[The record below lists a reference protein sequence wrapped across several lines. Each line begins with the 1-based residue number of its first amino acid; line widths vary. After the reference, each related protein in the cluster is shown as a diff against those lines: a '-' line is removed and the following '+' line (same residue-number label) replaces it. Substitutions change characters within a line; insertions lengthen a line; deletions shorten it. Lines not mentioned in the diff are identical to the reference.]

1 MSASPTASNRSS
13 RVLSFPN
20 GAFYIQSGIA
30 GLVLD
35 IESGFLKDPLK
46 AGARVELAHRKST
59 KSSTDSFPALEQQL
73 WRAEENYIV
82 NVRTGHV
89 LDIQG
94 GVVRS
99 GSRVIQNVR
108 KTGKDAAGQHWLN
121 DDGVFTLASNP
132 KFVITI
138 DGDATRD
145 GTRITIQEKKAYNEK
160 QKWYYPGGGDS
171 RPASPSPSR
180 AESISIRPDNF
191 PTSWF
196 YIKSAASGLVVDI
209 EHGYFTDPMKAGAR
223 AEMNH
228 QKIDQGDG
236 RHSLLELQL
245 WRYEAGYLINRRTG
259 FVLDIQGGT
268 LKLNA
273 RLIQWQRKAGQEA
286 RNQHWFYENGFIAN
300 VYNSR
305 LVLDIDGDGSKDGAK
320 IAVGERKATANSDQQ
335 WLLEEVRFT
344 WLSVP
349 AAPAAVEEIIERG
362 IPAPAQA
369 SPVTTVLPTNGWFYI
384 KSKSSGLVVDVE
396 QSLLSNPMDPNVLVN
411 MSTQISDDSDSDH
424 SKIESQLWRYDAGQI
439 INRRS
444 GLVLDCKQGVVRY
457 GARLM
462 QGVPKQGKEAHHQRW
477 ESVEGVLIIQGK
489 PTFAIDIEG
498 DGTKAGSRLSLQ
510 RPKSQNN
517 SDQQWVFQSAT
528 FEWLQYER
536 NVTRTITEK
545 TTVSSKVVPITKGD
559 WFFIKSSATGLV
571 MDLEAGWIT
580 SPTDAGAYIAM
591 KKQRSLEDTDKSLL
605 ERQLWRFEDGYFFNR
620 RTGYVID
627 IYGRSAVVGVKLIQQ
642 HKATTEEDGQHSQ
655 LWNVVD
661 GNIQLLHNPKLIIN
675 VESNKDSSRVQLVES
690 KSTVNTWT
698 LELAQTTWLKHSR
711 AISRSASY
719 DEGLEVAEVSTHVEF
734 PLDRWFY
741 IKSKAS
747 NHVLDIEHGFLKDHT
762 KPGAYLQLNHQ
773 KLQASA
779 QKHALLEL
787 QLWRF
792 ENGYIINRRTG
803 LVLDAAEGSLKSGT
817 RLIQWTR
824 KTQDNANQ
832 QWAVS
837 NGFIHLKSMPNFVL
851 DVDGDGTRERA
862 RISLG
867 ERKDKKNLDQRWTFE
882 SVQFTWLALE
892 RSYSTI
898 ENDVEL
904 LKEYEINH
912 LARVVD
918 HSHAPVNCWFYLKS
932 GISDLV
938 LEVEHG
944 RQVNHLQAGT
954 QVKLAHQKLKSGKHS
969 HALLE
974 LQLWRF
980 DDGYIINRRS
990 GLVLAVDKIEANAKL
1005 IQATKSTSET
1015 QRWVIEQGILR
1026 LADRKE
1032 FVLFLSYGR
1041 QGSNAF
1047 IRQVRQ
1053 GEILQ
1058 NWSFSEVHFSWLTLD
1073 RPVIE
1078 QTEEQLD
1085 VLNESDVTYLKK
1097 EQIRI
1102 TRLERFS
1109 KTSYFFIRASNGY
1122 VVDIDNG
1129 FGINHMRVGAH
1140 AAVHPQTTA
1149 ASASQHALLDI
1160 QLWTLKDGY
1169 LINKRTGLSL
1179 TIQGEAKENVRLI
1192 QALPKDSIKWSMEGG
1207 YIFPEQHSHLALN
1220 IRDGQVILVE
1230 RTTAVSWS
1238 VYQVSFSWLVW
1249 TEVIL
1254 LETEQSEDFEFYEE
1268 FEEIVLRSSATSTEV
1283 IEYAKTE
1290 QRIVAPSNA
1299 WFYLVAGNKVAS
1311 ISTTYLLERGA
1322 EGASIELSVQ
1332 KRFASAQRHALV
1344 DLQLWKLEGSYV
1356 INRYTG
1362 LYLTAGANG
1371 SLILSTKQADTTLQQ
1386 WTFSEEGSLS
1396 LVSNSS
1402 QVVDFINEKA
1412 VLVERSASKTVWLYD
1427 VTQFSW
1433 ITTLDVNTT
1442 TDIQS
1447 IEREI
1452 TEYRTVYTRYI
1463 QYLTKYTIT
1472 TTTTTTITRRV
1483 IRVHRQ
1489 IPLEDATVVEK
1500 EGTVWAC
1507 HLVEAGTG
1515 VDYVMQLVQDNTKNV
1530 YYIYIQ
1536 WGSTEGQLEGP
1547 YESTEV
1553 ATAEFQELFASKVGF
1568 EWSERETKIAT
1579 DESWNSVEFE
1589 YDTITVEAER
1599 GGVVGEQTGGTTTT
1613 TTRTTTSTPKPMV
1626 DAVCPIANQVSVFKD
1641 DELYTTTLTQ
1651 RSTGVI
1657 YITQLLYN
1665 YETKTY
1671 YVYLRWGENQYTLDG
1686 PYETVDIAKQHYK
1699 KQYNE
1704 TFGITWEERKVTT
1717 NSQWS
1722 IVHHTFETLEEY
1734 EDVLSEEEQ
1743 EHDLID
1749 TVTVISKD
1757 TETSHQTSEHEHVEV
1772 IRTIDTTVED
1782 LANRDTTTTTQTR
1795 HTTVT
1800 LEQPTVPKGS
1810 SWFRKIAAGAG
1821 VVAAGAL
1828 TQVDGVWKRG
1838 VKVQTTQKAHVDTV
1852 APIAK
1857 TSYVYYDDEVYDAV
1871 LVDKSTGVTHVTQ
1884 LLYDTTTTKYYV
1896 YYRWG
1901 ETDYKLDGPHET

>member
-20 GAFYIQSGIA
+20 GTFHIQSGIA

-59 KSSTDSFPALEQQL
+59 KSSTDSFPSLEQQL
-73 WRAEENYIV
+73 WRAEEGYIV

-145 GTRITIQEKKAYNEK
+145 GTRITIQEKKAYNDK

-273 RLIQWQRKAGQEA
+273 RVIQWQRKAGQEA

-320 IAVGERKATANSDQQ
+320 IAVGERKATANNDQQ
-335 WLLEEVRFT
+335 WLLEEVRFQ

-349 AAPAAVEEIIERG
+349 AAPAAIEEVIERE
-362 IPAPAQA
+362 IPAPVVAPA
-369 SPVTTVLPTNGWFYI
+369 VTTVLPTNGWFWI
-384 KSKSSGLVVDVE
+384 KSKSSSLVIDVD

-411 MSTQISDDSDSDH
+411 MSNQITDDSDSDH
-424 SKIESQLWRYDAGQI
+424 SKIESQLWRYDAGQL

-477 ESVEGVLIIQGK
+477 ESVEGVLIVQGK

-517 SDQQWVFQSAT
+517 LDQQWVFQLAT
-528 FEWLQYER
+528 YEWLQHER
-536 NVTRTITEK
+536 SVTRTITEK
-545 TTVSSKVVPITKGD
+545 TIVSSKVVPITKGD

-580 SPTDAGAYIAM
+580 SPTDVGAYISM
-591 KKQRSLEDTDKSLL
+591 KKQRSLDDADKSLL
-605 ERQLWRFEDGYFFNR
+605 ERQLWRYEDGYFFNR

-642 HKATTEEDGQHSQ
+642 HKATTEEDGQHNQ

-675 VESNKDSSRVQLVES
+675 VESNKDSSRVQLVEA
-690 KSTVNTWT
+690 KSFVNTWT

-711 AISRSASY
+711 AVSRSASY
-719 DEGLEVAEVSTHVEF
+719 DEGLEAAKISTHVDL
-734 PLDRWFY
+734 PVNKWFY

-747 NHVLDIEHGFLKDHT
+747 NQVLDIEHGFLKDHT

-773 KLQASA
+773 KLHASA

-792 ENGYIINRRTG
+792 DNGYIINRRTG
-803 LVLDAAEGSLKSGT
+803 LVLDVAEGSLKSGT

-824 KTQDNANQ
+824 RSENNANQ

-837 NGFIHLKSMPNFVL
+837 GGFIHLKSNANLVL
-851 DVDGDGTRERA
+851 DVDGDGTRDRA
-862 RISLG
+862 RVSLG

-882 SVQFTWLALE
+882 SVQFTWLSLE
-892 RSYSTI
+892 RSNITL

-904 LKEYEINH
+904 LKEYEVTH
-912 LARVVD
+912 LARVVE

-944 RQVNHLQAGT
+944 RHANHLKSGT
-954 QVKLAHQKLKSGKHS
+954 EVTLGHQKLKSGKKS

-990 GLVLAVDKIEANAKL
+990 GLVLAVDKIQASAKL
-1005 IQATKSTSET
+1005 IQVAKSTTSET
-1015 QRWVIEQGILR
+1015 QRWVVENGVLR
-1026 LADRKE
+1026 LASRRE
-1032 FVLFLSYGR
+1032 FALFLSYGR

-1047 IRQVRQ
+1047 IRQVRR
-1053 GEILQ
+1053 GENLQ
-1058 NWSFSEVHFSWLTLD
+1058 SWSFAEVHFSWLTLD
-1073 RPVIE
+1073 RTVIE
-1078 QTEEQLD
+1078 DTEEQLD
-1085 VLNESDVTYLKK
+1085 ILNESEVIYLKK
-1097 EQIRI
+1097 EQVRI
-1102 TRLERFS
+1102 TKLERFS
-1109 KTSYFFIRASNGY
+1109 QTSYFFIRASNGY
-1122 VVDIDNG
+1122 VVDIENG

-1149 ASASQHALLDI
+1149 ASANQHALFDI
-1160 QLWTLKDGY
+1160 QLWSLKDGY
-1169 LINKRTGLSL
+1169 LINKRTGLAL
-1179 TIQGEAKENVRLI
+1179 TIQGEAKESVRLI
-1192 QALPKDSIKWSMEGG
+1192 QALPKDSIKWSIEGG
-1207 YIFPEQHSHLALN
+1207 HIFPEKHSDLALN
-1220 IRDGQVILVE
+1220 IRDGQVILVK
-1230 RTTAVSWS
+1230 RTVAISWS

-1254 LETEQSEDFEFYEE
+1254 LESEQSEDYEFYEE
-1268 FEEIVLRSSATSTEV
+1268 FEEIVLRSSATSTEE

-1290 QRIVAPSNA
+1290 QRIVAPKDS

-1311 ISTTYLLERGA
+1311 ISATHLLERGA
-1322 EGASIELSVQ
+1322 EGASIELTVQ
-1332 KRFASAQRHALV
+1332 KRFASAQRHALI

-1356 INRYTG
+1356 INRFTG
-1362 LYLTAGANG
+1362 LYLTVDVNG
-1371 SLILSTKQADTTLQQ
+1371 SLILSTKQADVSRQQ
-1386 WTFSEEGSLS
+1386 WAFSEDGSLS
-1396 LVSNSS
+1396 LVSNST

-1412 VLVERSASKTVWLYD
+1412 VLVERSACKTIWLYD
-1427 VTQFSW
+1427 TVQFSW
-1433 ITTLDVNTT
+1433 ITTLDANTT
-1442 TDIQS
+1442 TDIQA
-1447 IEREI
+1447 IDREI

-1463 QYLTKYTIT
+1463 QYLTTVTVT
-1472 TTTTTTITRRV
+1472 TTTTTTITRRI

-1489 IPLEDATVVEK
+1489 IPLEDATVLEK

-1515 VDYVMQLVQDNTKNV
+1515 VDYVMQLVQDNIKNV

-1547 YESTEV
+1547 YKTTEE
-1553 ATAEFQELFASKVGF
+1553 ATAEFQEIFTSKVGF

-1579 DESWNSVEFE
+1579 DESWNSIEFE

-1599 GGVVGEQTGGTTTT
+1599 GGLIAEQVGGTTTT
-1613 TTRTTTSTPKPMV
+1613 TTHHTTSTPKPMV
-1626 DAVCPIANQVSVFKD
+1626 DAVCPIAHQVNVFKD
-1641 DELYTTTLTQ
+1641 DEIYTTTLTQ

-1657 YITQLLYN
+1657 YVTQLLYN
-1665 YETKTY
+1665 YVTKTY
-1671 YVYLRWGENQYTLDG
+1671 YVYLRWGDNEHSLDG
-1686 PYETVDIAKQHYK
+1686 PYETIEVAKEKYK

-1704 TFGITWEERKVTT
+1704 TFGVTWEQRNVST

-1722 IVHHTFETLEEY
+1722 IVHQTFEVTEEY
-1734 EDVLSEEEQ
+1734 EDVFSEEEQ
-1743 EHDLID
+1743 EHELID
-1749 TVTVISKD
+1749 TVTTITKD
-1757 TETSHQTSEHEHVEV
+1757 KETSHEITEQEHVKV
-1772 IRTIDTTVED
+1772 ISTIDTTVEN
-1782 LANRDTTTTTQTR
+1782 LANKETTTTTETR
-1795 HTTVT
+1795 STTIT
-1800 LEQPTVPKGS
+1800 LEQPTVPKET
-1810 SWFRKIAAGAG
+1810 SWFRQIATGAG

-1828 TQVDGVWKRG
+1828 TKVDGVWKRT
-1838 VKVQTTQKAHVDTV
+1838 VQVLTTRKAHVDSV

-1857 TSYVYYDDEVYDAV
+1857 TSYVYYDDEV
-1871 LVDKSTGVTHVTQ
+1871 
-1884 LLYDTTTTKYYV
+1884 
-1896 YYRWG
+1896 
-1901 ETDYKLDGPHET
+1901 